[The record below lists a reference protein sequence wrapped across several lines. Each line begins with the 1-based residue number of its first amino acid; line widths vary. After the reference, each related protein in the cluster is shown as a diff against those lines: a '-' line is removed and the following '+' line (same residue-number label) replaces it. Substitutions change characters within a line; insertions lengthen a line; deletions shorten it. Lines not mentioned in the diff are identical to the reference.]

1 MNGSKKQNMESEAAD
16 RRVAVLQGAMLAVNF
31 AMVSFICVFIYMT
44 TERIRARYDAREFLD
59 SVVTIP
65 ADPRMNLI
73 ICLSLMG
80 MLVVTF
86 AIRHFWTSL
95 SNSWTVVTLL
105 VDFIVCAAVIYQ
117 LDFNGGGRDEGAYLQ
132 MFADYGWEYVQKFN
146 GWYYFR
152 KAKGTGELGEE
163 IFSDSTSRLA
173 MIRRVYRRLALCFGM
188 LAILPIIWLWQIRG
202 TEAAAVVGCWYLV
215 LVLAG
220 LLWLLSIFHKLRGLE
235 RAADYPLP
243 DGR

>member
-1 MNGSKKQNMESEAAD
+1 MEQKTMFRYYTLAD
-16 RRVAVLQGAMLAVNF
+16 FR
-31 AMVSFICVFIYMT
+31 
-44 TERIRARYDAREFLD
+44 EEEEFLAAQHQAGWRL
-59 SVVTIP
+59 VCLPFAGVYRFERCEP
-65 ADPRMNLI
+65 AEY
-73 ICLSLMG
+73 
-80 MLVVTF
+80 
-86 AIRHFWTSL
+86 
-95 SNSWTVVTLL
+95 
-105 VDFIVCAAVIYQ
+105 IYQ

-243 DGR
+243 DGK